1 MGILKAF
8 RGVRHAF
15 RGVSSLVKKTAGEV
29 IQLGKGGYKAL
40 VPKKLRNMV
49 KNTLEDAGDLA
60 GEGVD
65 AYMRQFGVQNSRN
78 WIKRASHVIGS
89 QLDAETWTRYLN
101 KVGVPP
107 AISNFT
113 AEAVHLGLTFTQP
126 SFLVAEASLHA
137 ADAYVQKDLTRVA
150 IDALSAAAVSRLST
164 QANVLKKAASDQL
177 RVVSQGIRAEASAMI
192 TPLVSLAANET
203 LQSTVGAALQVAQ
216 SLENVDRR
224 LNAAEGVYSD
234 LFGRSEASSGQAMDG
249 LREGSFEPNA
259 QDRSVLNRQREIGKY
274 NEMLASQM
282 AEASGVK
289 NAHASNKEFVPFAEE
304 HGMQEEEIRAILAM
318 ASAQTDA
325 SARRARPGSVPIV
338 TPF

>member
-15 RGVSSLVKKTAGEV
+15 RGVSSLVKKGASEV
-29 IQLGKGGYKAL
+29 VQLGKGSYKAL

-49 KNTLEDAGDLA
+49 KDTLEGAGDLA

-65 AYMRQFGVQNSRN
+65 AYMKQFGVQNSRN
-78 WIKRASHVIGS
+78 WIKRASHVVGS
-89 QLDAETWTRYLN
+89 QLDASTWTRYLN

-107 AISNFT
+107 TISNFV
-113 AEAVHLGLTFTQP
+113 AEGVHLGLSFTQP

-150 IDALSAAAVSRLST
+150 IDALSAAAVSRLNT
-164 QANVLKKAASDQL
+164 HAKTLKQSATAQL
-177 RVVSQGIRAEASAMI
+177 LTISKGVRAEASAMI
-192 TPLVSLAANET
+192 APVVALAANET
-203 LQSTVGAALQVAQ
+203 VQSTVSAALEVAQ

-234 LFGRSEASSGQAMDG
+234 LFGRSEVASGQAADS
-249 LREGSFEPNA
+249 LREGSFEPTA
-259 QDRSVLNRQREIGKY
+259 EDRSTIGRQREIAKY
-274 NEMLASQM
+274 NEVLASRT
-282 AEASGVK
+282 AEASGLD
-289 NAHASNKEFVPFAEE
+289 NARAGNKEFMPFEDE
-304 HGMQEEEIRAILAM
+304 IGLQEDEIRAILA
-318 ASAQTDA
+318 AAAAQSNA
-325 SARRARPGSVPIV
+325 SARRARPGAIPIV